1 MRNQLEPEEG
11 RVEQNIQKNLL
22 TDISL
27 LLFNLSLGKKENK
40 ETVLFVFS
48 QSEKKRKDRN

>member
-22 TDISL
+22 IDISL
-27 LLFNLSLGKKENK
+27 LLFNLSLRKKENE

-48 QSEKKRKDRN
+48 QSEKKKKDRN